1 MRECSCQMRECSC
14 RMCECSCGCSYFR
27 HSASESW
34 RELLSSNNSIGES
47 WSQPLVD
54 LSNGSAPAYHPYKPY
69 LWRDTFD
76 TLYDVRCTMYYG
88 VRSCFPSMY
97 AVRCT
102 PAAPCGMCQGDCDS
116 DDDCK
121 PGLKCYQRYD
131 RPWRTLKEP
140 SIWEKPSGKWYQEYY
155 QGAPPIRSGWTVPNE
170 QVPGCAAYG
179 NGDASWTSWEGDGY
193 GGWESRDDGF
203 KTYFMDYCYASPT
216 LTHRADPLYL
226 RAGIWVLLTSPGN
239 ISICLQVNLSNSKP
253 SGFTKS
259 VRPI

>member
-1 MRECSCQMRECSC
+1 MRECSC

-54 LSNGSAPAYHPYKPY
+54 LSNGSTPAYHPH
-69 LWRDTFD
+69 LWPHPIDGVKGFRDHPPGT
-76 TLYDVRCTMYYG
+76 
-88 VRSCFPSMY
+88 FPSMY

-121 PGLKCYQRYD
+121 PGLKCYQRYN
-131 RPWRTLKEP
+131 RPWRTLTTP
-140 SIWEKPSGKWYQEYY
+140 SIWEKASHWYYGHSRGEFQY
-155 QGAPPIRSGWTVPNE
+155 QGGPPIRSGWTVPNE